1 MQETLAELEK
11 CSAPF
16 EEQLVEAAKFI
27 GEDLNTIGG
36 PADEIYDRRMQLK
49 PGAYHGREEWLL
61 KWLLKKL
68 QAPKD
73 DVPR

>member
-1 MQETLAELEK
+1 M
-11 CSAPF
+11 
-16 EEQLVEAAKFI
+16 EAAKFI

-36 PADEIYDRRMQLK
+36 SADEIYDRRVQLK

-73 DVPR
+73 VVPR